1 MPPLGRLKYRAR
13 NSSGTA
19 FPPQLRARTSSFTSH
34 RDRHQGSSRQRGAMR
49 QIQNL
54 PNLFQKIS
62 EAGRSTGWLPV
73 GPDAT
78 LLVVGLT
85 SKLPG
90 NERMDG
96 LGSADVL
103 LFEGFRF
110 DLSGGELFRLD
121 PAGIAVPV
129 MIGSRALSLLR
140 LLVERQGKLVSK
152 DAIMAAVWPGTVV
165 EEGNLTVQIAALR
178 RIID

>member
-1 MPPLGRLKYRAR
+1 
-13 NSSGTA
+13 
-19 FPPQLRARTSSFTSH
+19 
-34 RDRHQGSSRQRGAMR
+34 MR

-62 EAGRSTGWLPV
+62 KASRSTGWLPV
-73 GPDAT
+73 GPDVT
-78 LLVVGLT
+78 LRVPGLT

-121 PAGIAVPV
+121 PAGIAVPAYSISSV
-129 MIGSRALSLLR
+129 YAPSFPSLI
-140 LLVERQGKLVSK
+140 ETGGKTDTQSPAHARWVPGK
-152 DAIMAAVWPGTVV
+152 RYKAHAIF
-165 EEGNLTVQIAALR
+165 
-178 RIID
+178 